1 MVNEFQIKWAPS
13 ILAAD
18 FAKLG
23 DQVREV
29 TQAGANYIHVDVMD
43 GRFVPNITMGPDVV
57 DAIRG
62 QTPLPLD
69 VHLMIVDPDRYIK
82 DFVDAGAK
90 NIIVHVEACD
100 HLTKVIDE
108 IKSFGVTA
116 GVALN
121 PSTPLTSVEEILPYV
136 DVLLVATVNPGFAG
150 QDLIPEALD
159 KLTRLR
165 KLVDKS
171 GYDIELEVDGGIN
184 ELTAPLAVKSG
195 ADILVAG
202 TAVFNKKETVE
213 TAMGRL
219 RDSIDGL
226 QRTP

>member
-62 QTPLPLD
+62 QTSVPLD
-69 VHLMIVDPDRYIK
+69 VHLMIVDPGRYIK

-100 HLTKVIDE
+100 HLNKVIDQ
-108 IKSFGVTA
+108 IKSSGVTA

-159 KLTRLR
+159 KLARLR
-165 KLVDKS
+165 KFVDKS

-213 TAMGRL
+213 TAMSRL

-226 QRTP
+226 QRTL

>member
-57 DAIRG
+57 DAIRR

-150 QDLIPEALD
+150 QDLIPEALN

>member
-1 MVNEFQIKWAPS
+1 
-13 ILAAD
+13 
-18 FAKLG
+18 
-23 DQVREV
+23 
-29 TQAGANYIHVDVMD
+29 
-43 GRFVPNITMGPDVV
+43 VV

-62 QTPLPLD
+62 QTSVPLD
-69 VHLMIVDPDRYIK
+69 VHLMIVDPGRYIK

-100 HLTKVIDE
+100 HLNKVIDQ
-108 IKSFGVTA
+108 IKSSGVTA

-159 KLTRLR
+159 KLARLR
-165 KLVDKS
+165 KFVDKS

-213 TAMGRL
+213 TAMSRL

-226 QRTP
+226 QRTL

>member
-1 MVNEFQIKWAPS
+1 MVNDFQIKWAPS

-43 GRFVPNITMGPDVV
+43 GLFVPNITMGPDVV

-69 VHLMIVDPDRYIK
+69 VHLMIVDPGRYIK
-82 DFVDAGAK
+82 DFVDAGAE

-100 HLTKVIDE
+100 HLNKVIDQ
-108 IKSFGVTA
+108 IKSSGVTA

-219 RDSIDGL
+219 RDSVEGV